1 MYVEVDIH
9 VVPVLYYLN
18 RRDLYKEGISV
29 HIIEPGYFATNM
41 TNPDNLVLLLQEAYN
56 RCDPEVK
63 EYYGKGYVE
72 QGEYLQ

>member
-1 MYVEVDIH
+1 MNIH
-9 VVPVLYYLN
+9 VVPVLYYLH

-41 TNPDNLVLLLQEAYN
+41 TNPENLVPFLREAYN

-63 EYYGKGYVE
+63 EYYGKSYVE
-72 QGEYLQ
+72 QG